1 MADEKPINCARPTG
15 GLVGDDAPAEQAGD
29 TQPQPRTGEKKM
41 MVQIGRKAP
50 DFSAPAYHN
59 GAFTSVK
66 LSDYLGKWV
75 VLCFYPGDFTFV

>member
-1 MADEKPINCARPTG
+1 MGERIKISCARPVTRP
-15 GLVGDDAPAEQAGD
+15 VVENRQEDENIS
-29 TQPQPRTGEKKM
+29 EKEVNDIM
-41 MVQIGRKAP
+41 ILIGRNAP

-59 GAFTSVK
+59 GDFVNVK